1 MNEKYSDTL
10 VQRVM
15 KKVEELKL
23 WQVKN
28 DKSGFEKEYS
38 QVLREVEELP
48 ECTEKQHALADVL
61 MRGWWWL
68 PGKKNDALFARIA
81 DAAMEGKNEEVMTF
95 IVAREDSKVYGGARI
110 DFIRDKQ
117 IPRLEKAGFV
127 KALGREWF
135 WLGYNLFR
143 EGKVENGRAAYDK
156 VEAILSKEDAY
167 CILVP
172 YARKMEEILAS
183 DYKDKSEKY
192 STFIIPARMIKI
204 HIFWLFLRKSL
215 TFSVSAAI
223 PFSDIRA

>member
-38 QVLREVEELP
+38 QVLREVEELS

-81 DAAMEGKNEEVMTF
+81 DAAMEGKNEEVMSF

-135 WLGYNLFR
+135 
-143 EGKVENGRAAYDK
+143 
-156 VEAILSKEDAY
+156 
-167 CILVP
+167 
-172 YARKMEEILAS
+172 
-183 DYKDKSEKY
+183 
-192 STFIIPARMIKI
+192 
-204 HIFWLFLRKSL
+204 
-215 TFSVSAAI
+215 
-223 PFSDIRA
+223 

>member
-1 MNEKYSDTL
+1 MNEKYNDTL

-28 DKSGFEKEYS
+28 DKSGFEKVYD

-48 ECTEKQHALADVL
+48 ECVEKQHALADVL

-95 IVAREDSKVYGGARI
+95 IVSREDSKIYGGAWI
-110 DFIRDKQ
+110 DFVRDKQ

-127 KALGREWF
+127 KALAHEWF
-135 WLGYNLFR
+135 WLGYELAYQNR
-143 EGKVENGRAAYDK
+143 MEEAEAAYKK
-156 VEAILSKEDAY
+156 V
-167 CILVP
+167 
-172 YARKMEEILAS
+172 EEIL
-183 DYKDKSEKY
+183 SEVDAYFSLVPLARKAKEEKIARYEETEKESYFMEGDIEEYRIINGKVRYWNDQGILIGYLY
-192 STFIIPARMIKI
+192 SI
-204 HIFWLFLRKSL
+204 
-215 TFSVSAAI
+215 
-223 PFSDIRA
+223 